1 MFRASILMTSAVLLA
16 GCATS
21 DDSST
26 NTNDQYGYQYLC
38 SGDKEFFA
46 DFLVEEQGA
55 LVKVEDV
62 DYALVQVPSG
72 SGTRYMLP
80 ENAQSEIQPVNL
92 YTKGNYARLELGREI
107 YKNCESQ

>member
-1 MFRASILMTSAVLLA
+1 MKRASIFITSAVLLA

-21 DDSST
+21 NEST
-26 NTNDQYGYQYLC
+26 TNNNDQYGYQYQC
-38 SGDKEFFA
+38 SEEKQFLA

-55 LVKVEDV
+55 LVQVEGV
-62 DYALVQVPSG
+62 DYALVQVPAG

-80 ENAQSEIQPVNL
+80 ENAQTEIQPVNL
-92 YTKGNYARLELGREI
+92 YTKGKYARLELGREI